1 MSARTL
7 LPFLLMGSLLGS
19 LLPAC
24 VQDEYQIGDVGPGGG
39 VVYYVADE
47 PFPCGPALTAECTHL
62 EAATESGEV
71 RRVWSAEPD
80 PEVATAGADRSG
92 IGAGAANT
100 SEVVLHGDGS
110 VESAAAYA
118 DAYEQNGH
126 SDWYLPSKEELFEL
140 YEYLARTGVATR
152 GTYWSSTDYAFI
164 TAWCL
169 DFSYGPLRRQL
180 QDDELLVL
188 PVRAF

>member
-1 MSARTL
+1 MSARAL
-7 LPFLLMGSLLGS
+7 LPLLLAGS

-24 VQDEYQIGDVGPGGG
+24 AQGEYQIGDVGPGGG
-39 VVYYVADE
+39 VVYYMADE

-100 SEVVLHGDGS
+100 SEAVLHSGVAA

-118 DAYEQNGH
+118 DTYVHNGY

-140 YEYLARTGVATR
+140 YEYMVQTGVATR

-169 DFSYGPLRRQL
+169 DFSQGPLRRQL
-180 QDDELLVL
+180 QDDELLVW